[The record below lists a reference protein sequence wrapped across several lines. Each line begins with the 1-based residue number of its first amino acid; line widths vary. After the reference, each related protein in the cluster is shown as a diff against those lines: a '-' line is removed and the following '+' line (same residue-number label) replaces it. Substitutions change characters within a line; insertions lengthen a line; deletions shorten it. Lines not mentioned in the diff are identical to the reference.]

1 MKRLS
6 LLTLLLCLCLH
17 SLPAQPVW
25 NPDNGDGTFTNPI
38 LWGDWPDPDIIRVGS
53 KFYMVSTSMH
63 YVPGSPVLQSSD
75 LVNFSKSDEG
85 IGGTADF
92 NWFRFNNH

>member
-1 MKRLS
+1 M
-6 LLTLLLCLCLH
+6 
-17 SLPAQPVW
+17 
-25 NPDNGDGTFTNPI
+25 
-38 LWGDWPDPDIIRVGS
+38 GS

-75 LVNFSKSDEG
+75 LFNFSKSDEG